1 MSRRDRLDVVVVG
14 AGVVGSAAALAAARD
29 GLRVALVEAQP
40 PPPWRADDPDLRVY
54 AFAPDNQA
62 LLDDLGVW
70 AAVRSARAHPY
81 RRMRVW
87 DAGAAGELDF
97 EAPSLGRDYLGH
109 IVEHALLVDR
119 LWAACGHEPLIQRY
133 CPEALAGIEQDD
145 DSVTAVLASGQRLR
159 ARLLLG
165 ADGAASAVRDFAG
178 LAVDRHEYGQRG
190 LVAYVGTEHPHE
202 DTAWQRFLPTGPLA
216 FLPCAD
222 GRSSI
227 VWTLPDAE
235 AERLLAV
242 DDDTFRREL
251 TRAFDARLG
260 DVRSVSARAAFP
272 LRRQLAAG
280 YVAGRVALVGDAA
293 HAVHPLAGQGVNL
306 GLRDVAA
313 LRALWRRAGE
323 TADFAAPHRLAR
335 WERVRRSENT
345 VAAYSFEAI
354 NRFFSNDALVPTL
367 VRGPLLGLVGRAG
380 GLGRFFARRAGGI

>member
-1 MSRRDRLDVVVVG
+1 MLDLVVVG

-29 GLRVALVEAQP
+29 GLRVALVEAQAP
-40 PPPWRADDPDLRVY
+40 APWSAASPDLRVY

-62 LLDDLGVW
+62 LLDDLGAW
-70 AAVRSARAHPY
+70 ASVRSARAHPY

-87 DAGAAGELDF
+87 DAAGGGELDF
-97 EAPSLGRDYLGH
+97 DADAMGRQHLGH

-119 LWAACGHEPLIQRY
+119 LWAACGREPNLVRH
-133 CPEALAGIEQDD
+133 CPDALESIEQDAD
-145 DSVTAVLASGQRLR
+145 GVAAVLASGQRLR

-165 ADGAASAVRDFAG
+165 ADGAASAVRG
-178 LAVDRHEYGQRG
+178 LVDLPVDRHDYGQRG
-190 LVAYVGTEHPHE
+190 LVAYIGTERPHE

-222 GRSSI
+222 GLSSI

-235 AERLLAV
+235 AERLLSL
-242 DDDTFRREL
+242 DDQAFASEL

-260 DVRSVSARAAFP
+260 EVVSVSSRAAFP
-272 LRRQLAAG
+272 LRRQLAKN

-313 LRALWRRAGE
+313 LRAQWRRAGS
-323 TADFAAPHRLAR
+323 AGDIGVSHRLAR
-335 WERVRRSENT
+335 WERGRRSENA

-354 NRFFSNDALVPTL
+354 NRIFSNDSLVPTL
-367 VRGPLLGLVGRAG
+367 VRGPVLGLVGRVGA
-380 GLGRFFARRAGGI
+380 LGRFFAGRAGQG

>member
-1 MSRRDRLDVVVVG
+1 MSRRDPLDLVVVG

-29 GLRVALVEAQP
+29 GLRVALVEAHA
-40 PPPWRADDPDLRVY
+40 PPPWSASEPDLRVY

-62 LLDDLGVW
+62 LLDDLGAW

-87 DAGAAGELDF
+87 DAAGGGELDF
-97 EAPSLGRDYLGH
+97 NADALGRDSLGH

-119 LWAACGHEPLIQRY
+119 LWAACGREPNIQRH
-133 CPEALAGIEQDD
+133 CPDALEAIEQDAD
-145 DSVTAVLASGQRLR
+145 GVTAVLASGQRLR

-165 ADGAASAVRDFAG
+165 ADGAASVVRG
-178 LAVDRHEYGQRG
+178 LVDLPVDRHDYGQRG
-190 LVAYVGTEHPHE
+190 LVCYVGTQRPHE

-216 FLPCAD
+216 FLPCGD

-227 VWTLPDAE
+227 VWTLPEAE
-235 AERLLAV
+235 AERLLAAA
-242 DDDTFRREL
+242 DDTFRREL

-260 DVRSVSARAAFP
+260 EVVSVSARAAFP
-272 LRRQLAAG
+272 LRRQLAKA
-280 YVAGRVALVGDAA
+280 YVSGRVALVGDAA

-313 LRALWRRAGE
+313 LRLMWRRAGSG
-323 TADFAAPHRLAR
+323 ADIATPHRLAR
-335 WERVRRSENT
+335 WERERRSENA
-345 VAAYSFEAI
+345 VAAYSFEGI
-354 NRFFSNDALVPTL
+354 NRLFSNDAMVPTL

-380 GLGRFFARRAGGI
+380 AVGRFFARRAAGI